1 MKTKEILKKLI
12 EFNTI
17 NDKENKEIL
26 DFIQNLLEEK
36 GFRLEYRSKCLVI
49 STKEKCKLGFIGHTD
64 TVQYG
69 DDWTCNPLELTE
81 KKKENY
87 MD

>member
-1 MKTKEILKKLI
+1 MEAKEILKELVK
-12 EFNTI
+12 FNTI
-17 NDKENKEIL
+17 KDKENKKIL
-26 DFIQNLLEEK
+26 DFIQILLEEK

-49 STKEKCKLGFIGHTD
+49 CIKEKCKLGFIGHTD

-81 KKKENY
+81 KN
-87 MD
+87 